1 MTFDVTQHYEI
12 LHNCYVISLTK
23 KNRNFKISNTVII
36 LNLFIGNVVN
46 VSFLLRGTETVALVP
61 ILPQKVGYFIAVW
74 GDMGKNNVR
83 VKPSLEK
90 ARHKNVGGFIF
101 IVIT

>member
-1 MTFDVTQHYEI
+1 MKYYII
-12 LHNCYVISLTK
+12 LRNVISLTK
-23 KNRNFKISNTVII
+23 KKQKLEHKIKI
-36 LNLFIGNVVN
+36 LNTATFLKLLIGNMVIG
-46 VSFLLRGTETVALVP
+46 SFLLRGTRTIALVP

>member
-1 MTFDVTQHYEI
+1 MKYYII
-12 LHNCYVISLTK
+12 LRNVISLTK
-23 KNRNFKISNTVII
+23 TTEIGTQKQNFKHCHF
-36 LNLFIGNVVN
+36 LKLFIGNVLIG
-46 VSFLLRGTETVALVP
+46 SFLLRGTKTIALVP